1 MTVLIPAIMCG
12 GSGSRL
18 WPVSREQH
26 PKPFIKLSDNQSFLQ
41 KAFLRGAKLSDI
53 SEVLTITNR
62 DLYFKTLDSFKE
74 VNSNEIQTSF
84 ILEPYGRNTAAAVA
98 SAAIYV
104 CDTYGDDAIVLVLA
118 ADHLITEQTAF
129 ADAVSRAIE
138 LAKTGRLVT
147 FGIKPNTP
155 ETGYGYIEAKGSDVL
170 RFVEKPTLD
179 RAKEYLESGRFFWN
193 SGMFCFKASTMIAEM
208 EIHCPEVLAAT
219 KSCINRSDL
228 IQNKKIKHIDL
239 DAETFNQVPDI
250 SVDYAVMERSE
261 NVSVVPCDI
270 GWSDIGSWSAMSD
283 LHQPDKNG
291 NTVQGHAILHDTTN
305 CYVTSEERVIGTVG
319 VDNLV
324 IVDTADALLVANKN
338 NSQDVKVIFNK
349 LKKNNHGAYKHH
361 RTVYCPW
368 GRYTL
373 LEIGERFKIK
383 RLEVKPGA
391 SLTMQMH
398 HHRNEHWVVL
408 SGVAEVNYDGQ
419 DELLTANQSTYI
431 PAGHRHQLKNPGL
444 IDLVMLE
451 VQTGDY
457 LGEDDIVDF
466 NK

>member
-41 KAFLRGAKLSDI
+41 KAFLRGAKLSDV

-98 SAAIYV
+98 SAAIYAR
-104 CDTYGDDAIVLVLA
+104 DTYGDDAVLLVLA
-118 ADHLITEQTAF
+118 ADHLITEQVAF
-129 ADAVSRAIE
+129 DDAVSCAIE
-138 LAKTGRLVT
+138 LAKAGRLVT
-147 FGIKPNTP
+147 FGIKPTIP
-155 ETGYGYIEAKGSDVL
+155 ETGYGYIEALGTEVL

-179 RAKEYLESGRFFWN
+179 KAIEYFESGRFFWN

-208 EIHCPEVLAAT
+208 DLHCPEVLIAT
-219 KSCINRSDL
+219 KACLDKSDSV
-228 IQNKKIKHIDL
+228 QSKKVKHIDL
-239 DAETFNQVPDI
+239 DPDTFIHVPDI
-250 SVDYAVMERSE
+250 SIDYAVMEKSG

-270 GWSDIGSWSAMSD
+270 GWSDIGSWAAISE
-283 LHQPDKNG
+283 LHQADDDG
-291 NTVQGHAILHDTTN
+291 NTVQGHAILHATSN
-305 CYVTSEERVIGTVG
+305 CYISSEDRVIGAVG
-319 VDNLV
+319 VENLV
-324 IVDTADALLVANKN
+324 IVDTADALLVAHKES
-338 NSQDVKVIFNK
+338 SQDVKLIYNH
-349 LKKNNHGAYKHH
+349 LKTINNDAYKIH

-373 LEIGERFKIK
+373 LEVGERFKIK

-408 SGVAEVNYDGQ
+408 SGVAEVFYEDQ
-419 DELLTANQSTYI
+419 IALLTANQSTYI

-451 VQTGDY
+451 VQTGEY
-457 LGEDDIVDF
+457 LGEDDIIDY
-466 NK
+466 

>member
-41 KAFLRGAKLSDI
+41 KAFLRGAKLSDV

-98 SAAIYV
+98 SAAIYAR
-104 CDTYGDDAIVLVLA
+104 DTYGDDAVLLVLA
-118 ADHLITEQTAF
+118 ADHLITEQVAF
-129 ADAVSRAIE
+129 DDAVSCAIE
-138 LAKTGRLVT
+138 LAKAGRLVT
-147 FGIKPNTP
+147 FGIKPTIP
-155 ETGYGYIEAKGSDVL
+155 ETGYGYIEALGTEVL

-179 RAKEYLESGRFFWN
+179 KAIEYVESGQFFWN

-208 EIHCPEVLAAT
+208 DLHCPEVLIAT
-219 KSCINRSDL
+219 KACLDKSDSV
-228 IQNKKIKHIDL
+228 QSKKVKHIDL
-239 DAETFNQVPDI
+239 DPDTFIHVPDI
-250 SVDYAVMERSE
+250 SIDYAVMEKSG

-270 GWSDIGSWSAMSD
+270 GWSDIGSWAAISE
-283 LHQPDKNG
+283 LHQADDDG
-291 NTVQGHAILHDTTN
+291 NTVQGHAILHATSN
-305 CYVTSEERVIGTVG
+305 CYISSEDRVIGAVG
-319 VDNLV
+319 VENLV
-324 IVDTADALLVANKN
+324 IVDTADALLVAHKES
-338 NSQDVKVIFNK
+338 SQDVKLIYNH
-349 LKKNNHGAYKHH
+349 LKTINNDAYKIH

-373 LEIGERFKIK
+373 LEVGERFKIK

-408 SGVAEVNYDGQ
+408 SGVAEVFYEDQ
-419 DELLTANQSTYI
+419 IALLTANQSTYI

-451 VQTGDY
+451 VQTGEY
-457 LGEDDIVDF
+457 LGEDDIIDY
-466 NK
+466 

>member
-104 CDTYGDDAIVLVLA
+104 CDKYGDDAIVLVLA

-193 SGMFCFKASTMIAEM
+193 SGMFCFKASTIIAEM
-208 EIHCPEVLAAT
+208 DLHCPEVLMAT
-219 KSCINRSDL
+219 KACFDKSDSV
-228 IQNKKIKHIDL
+228 QSKKVKHINL
-239 DAETFNQVPDI
+239 DPDTFIHVPDI
-250 SVDYAVMERSE
+250 SIDYAVMEKSG

-270 GWSDIGSWSAMSD
+270 GWSDIGSWAAISE
-283 LHQPDKNG
+283 LHQADGDG
-291 NTVQGHAILHDTTN
+291 NTVQGHAILHATSN
-305 CYVTSEERVIGTVG
+305 CYISSEDRVIGAVG
-319 VDNLV
+319 LENLV
-324 IVDTADALLVANKN
+324 IVDTADALLVAHKES
-338 NSQDVKVIFNK
+338 SQDVKLIYNH
-349 LKKNNHGAYKHH
+349 LKTINNDAYKIH

-373 LEIGERFKIK
+373 LEVGERFKIK

-408 SGVAEVNYDGQ
+408 SGVAEVFYEDQ
-419 DELLTANQSTYI
+419 ISLLTANQSTYI

-451 VQTGDY
+451 VQTGEY
-457 LGEDDIVDF
+457 LGEDDIIDY
-466 NK
+466 

>member
-41 KAFLRGAKLSDI
+41 KAFLRGAKLSDV

-98 SAAIYV
+98 SAAIYAR
-104 CDTYGDDAIVLVLA
+104 DTYGDDAVLLVLA
-118 ADHLITEQTAF
+118 ADHLITEQVAF
-129 ADAVSRAIE
+129 DDAVSCAIE
-138 LAKTGRLVT
+138 LAKAGRLVT
-147 FGIKPNTP
+147 FGIKPTIP
-155 ETGYGYIEAKGSDVL
+155 ETGYGYIEALGSEVL

-179 RAKEYLESGRFFWN
+179 KAIEYVESGRFFWN

-208 EIHCPEVLAAT
+208 DLHCPEVLIAT
-219 KSCINRSDL
+219 KACLDKSDSV
-228 IQNKKIKHIDL
+228 QSKKVKHIDL
-239 DAETFNQVPDI
+239 DPDTFIHVPDI
-250 SVDYAVMERSE
+250 SIDYAVMEKSG

-270 GWSDIGSWSAMSD
+270 GWSDIGSWAAISE
-283 LHQPDKNG
+283 LHQADDDG
-291 NTVQGHAILHDTTN
+291 NTVQGHAILHATSN
-305 CYVTSEERVIGTVG
+305 CYISSEDRVIGAVG
-319 VDNLV
+319 VENLV
-324 IVDTADALLVANKN
+324 IVDTADALLVAHKES
-338 NSQDVKVIFNK
+338 SQDVKLIYNH
-349 LKKNNHGAYKHH
+349 LKTINNDAYKIH

-373 LEIGERFKIK
+373 LEVGERFKIK

-408 SGVAEVNYDGQ
+408 SGVAEVFYEDQ
-419 DELLTANQSTYI
+419 IALLTANQSTYI

-451 VQTGDY
+451 VQTGEY
-457 LGEDDIVDF
+457 LGEDDIIDY
-466 NK
+466 

>member
-41 KAFLRGAKLSDI
+41 KAFLRGAKLSDV

-98 SAAIYV
+98 SAAIYAR
-104 CDTYGDDAIVLVLA
+104 DTYGDDAVLLVLA
-118 ADHLITEQTAF
+118 ADHLITEQVAF
-129 ADAVSRAIE
+129 DNAVSCAIE
-138 LAKTGRLVT
+138 LAKSGRLVT
-147 FGIKPNTP
+147 FGIKPTIP
-155 ETGYGYIEAKGSDVL
+155 ETGYGYIEALGTEVL

-179 RAKEYLESGRFFWN
+179 KAIEYVESGRFFWN

-208 EIHCPEVLAAT
+208 DLHCPEVLIAT
-219 KSCINRSDL
+219 KACLDKSDSV
-228 IQNKKIKHIDL
+228 QSKKVKHIDL
-239 DAETFNQVPDI
+239 DPDTFIHVPDI
-250 SVDYAVMERSE
+250 SIDYAVMEKSG

-270 GWSDIGSWSAMSD
+270 GWSDIGSWAAISE
-283 LHQPDKNG
+283 LHQADDDG
-291 NTVQGHAILHDTTN
+291 NTVQGHAILHATSN
-305 CYVTSEERVIGTVG
+305 CYISSEDRVIGAVG
-319 VDNLV
+319 VENLV
-324 IVDTADALLVANKN
+324 IVDTADALLVAHKES
-338 NSQDVKVIFNK
+338 SQDVKLIYNH
-349 LKKNNHGAYKHH
+349 LKTINNDAYKIH

-373 LEIGERFKIK
+373 LEVGERFKIK

-408 SGVAEVNYDGQ
+408 SGVAEVFYEDQ
-419 DELLTANQSTYI
+419 IALLTANQSTYI

-451 VQTGDY
+451 VQTGEY
-457 LGEDDIVDF
+457 LGEDDIIDY
-466 NK
+466 

>member
-41 KAFLRGAKLSDI
+41 KAFLRGAKLSDV

-98 SAAIYV
+98 SAAIFAR
-104 CDTYGDDAIVLVLA
+104 DTYGDDAVLLVLA
-118 ADHLITEQTAF
+118 ADHLITEQVAF
-129 ADAVSRAIE
+129 DDAVSCAIE
-138 LAKTGRLVT
+138 LAKAGRLVT
-147 FGIKPNTP
+147 FGIKPTIP
-155 ETGYGYIEAKGSDVL
+155 ETGYGYIEALGTEVL

-179 RAKEYLESGRFFWN
+179 KAIEYVESGRFFWN

-208 EIHCPEVLAAT
+208 DLHCPEVLIAT
-219 KSCINRSDL
+219 KACLDKSDSV
-228 IQNKKIKHIDL
+228 QSKKVKHIDL
-239 DAETFNQVPDI
+239 DPDTFIHVPDI
-250 SVDYAVMERSE
+250 SIDYAVMEKSG

-270 GWSDIGSWSAMSD
+270 GWSDIGSWAAISE
-283 LHQPDKNG
+283 LHQADDDG
-291 NTVQGHAILHDTTN
+291 NTVQGHAILHATSN
-305 CYVTSEERVIGTVG
+305 CYISSEDRVIGAVG
-319 VDNLV
+319 VENLV
-324 IVDTADALLVANKN
+324 IVDTADALLVAHKES
-338 NSQDVKVIFNK
+338 SQDVKLIYNH
-349 LKKNNHGAYKHH
+349 LKTINNDAYKIH

-373 LEIGERFKIK
+373 LEVGERFKIK

-408 SGVAEVNYDGQ
+408 SGVAEVFYEDQ
-419 DELLTANQSTYI
+419 IALLTANQSTYI

-451 VQTGDY
+451 VQTGEY
-457 LGEDDIVDF
+457 LGEDDIIDY
-466 NK
+466 

>member
-41 KAFLRGAKLSDI
+41 KAFLRGAKLADISDI
-53 SEVLTITNR
+53 LTVTNR
-62 DLYFKTLDSFKE
+62 ELYFKTLDSFKE
-74 VNSNEIQTSF
+74 VNESSIQTSF

-98 SAAIYV
+98 SAAIYA

-118 ADHLITEQTAF
+118 ADHLITEQAAF
-129 ADAVSRAIE
+129 ADAVACAID
-138 LAKTGRLVT
+138 LAKKGRLVT

-155 ETGYGYIEAKGSDVL
+155 ETGYGYIEAQGSDVL
-170 RFVEKPTLD
+170 RFVEKPTLSK
-179 RAKEYLESGRFFWN
+179 AKEYLESGRFFWN

-208 EIHCPEVLAAT
+208 EVHCPEVIAAT
-219 KSCINRSDL
+219 KSCLNKSEV
-228 IQNKKIKHIDL
+228 IQNKKVKHIDL
-239 DAETFNQVPDI
+239 DADTFSHVPDI
-250 SVDYAVMERSE
+250 SIDYAVMEKSQ

-270 GWSDIGSWSAMSD
+270 GWSDIGSWSAISD
-283 LHQPDKNG
+283 LHQPDDNG
-291 NTVQGHAILHDTTN
+291 NTVQGHAILQSTKN
-305 CYVTSEERVIGTVG
+305 CYVTSEERVIGAVG
-319 VDNLV
+319 VENLV

-338 NSQDVKVIFNK
+338 NSQDVKVIYNQ
-349 LKKNNHGAYKHH
+349 LKKINHDAFKTH

-419 DELLTANQSTYI
+419 EELLTANQSTYI

-457 LGEDDIVDF
+457 LGEDDIIDF
-466 NK
+466 KK

>member
-41 KAFLRGAKLSDI
+41 KAFLRGAKLSDV

-98 SAAIYV
+98 SAAIYAR
-104 CDTYGDDAIVLVLA
+104 DTYGDDAILLVLA
-118 ADHLITEQTAF
+118 ADHLITEQVAF
-129 ADAVSRAIE
+129 DDAVSCAIE
-138 LAKTGRLVT
+138 LAKAGRLVT
-147 FGIKPNTP
+147 FGIKPTIP
-155 ETGYGYIEAKGSDVL
+155 ETGYGYIEALGTEVL

-179 RAKEYLESGRFFWN
+179 KAIEYVESGRFFWN

-208 EIHCPEVLAAT
+208 DLHCPEVLIAT
-219 KSCINRSDL
+219 KACLDKSDSV
-228 IQNKKIKHIDL
+228 QSKKVKHIDL
-239 DAETFNQVPDI
+239 DPDTFIHVPDI
-250 SVDYAVMERSE
+250 SIDYAVMEKSG

-270 GWSDIGSWSAMSD
+270 GWSDIGSWAAISE
-283 LHQPDKNG
+283 LHQADDDG
-291 NTVQGHAILHDTTN
+291 NTVQGHAILHATSN
-305 CYVTSEERVIGTVG
+305 CYISSEDRVIGAVG
-319 VDNLV
+319 VENLV
-324 IVDTADALLVANKN
+324 IVDTADALLVAHKES
-338 NSQDVKVIFNK
+338 SQDVKLIYNH
-349 LKKNNHGAYKHH
+349 LKTINNDAYKIH

-373 LEIGERFKIK
+373 LEVGERFKIK

-408 SGVAEVNYDGQ
+408 SGVAEVFYEDQ
-419 DELLTANQSTYI
+419 IALLTANQSTYI

-451 VQTGDY
+451 VQTGEY
-457 LGEDDIVDF
+457 LGEDDIIDY
-466 NK
+466 

>member
-41 KAFLRGAKLSDI
+41 KAFLRGAKLSDV

-98 SAAIYV
+98 SAAIYAR
-104 CDTYGDDAIVLVLA
+104 DTYGDDAVLLVLA
-118 ADHLITEQTAF
+118 ADHLITEQVAF
-129 ADAVSRAIE
+129 DNAVSCAIE
-138 LAKTGRLVT
+138 LAKSGRLVT
-147 FGIKPNTP
+147 FGIKPTIP
-155 ETGYGYIEAKGSDVL
+155 ETGYGYIEALGTAVL

-179 RAKEYLESGRFFWN
+179 KAIEYVESGRFFWN

-208 EIHCPEVLAAT
+208 DLHCPEVLIAT
-219 KSCINRSDL
+219 KACLDKSDSV
-228 IQNKKIKHIDL
+228 QSKKVKHIDL
-239 DAETFNQVPDI
+239 DPDTFIHVPDI
-250 SVDYAVMERSE
+250 SIDYAVMEKSG

-270 GWSDIGSWSAMSD
+270 GWSDIGSWAAISE
-283 LHQPDKNG
+283 LHQADDDG
-291 NTVQGHAILHDTTN
+291 NTVQGHAILHATSN
-305 CYVTSEERVIGTVG
+305 CYISSEDRVIGAVG
-319 VDNLV
+319 VENLV
-324 IVDTADALLVANKN
+324 IVDTADALLVAHKES
-338 NSQDVKVIFNK
+338 SQDVKLIYNH
-349 LKKNNHGAYKHH
+349 LKTINNDAYKIH

-373 LEIGERFKIK
+373 LEVGERFKIK

-408 SGVAEVNYDGQ
+408 SGVAEVFYEDQ
-419 DELLTANQSTYI
+419 IALLTANQSTYI

-451 VQTGDY
+451 VQTGEY
-457 LGEDDIVDF
+457 LGEDDIIDY
-466 NK
+466 

>member
-41 KAFLRGAKLSDI
+41 KAFLRGAKLSDV

-98 SAAIYV
+98 SAAIYAR
-104 CDTYGDDAIVLVLA
+104 DTYGDDAVLLVLA
-118 ADHLITEQTAF
+118 ADHLITEQVAF
-129 ADAVSRAIE
+129 DDAVSCAIE
-138 LAKTGRLVT
+138 LAKAGRLVT
-147 FGIKPNTP
+147 FGIKPTIP
-155 ETGYGYIEAKGSDVL
+155 ETGYGYIEALGTEVL

-179 RAKEYLESGRFFWN
+179 KAIEYVESGRFFWN

-208 EIHCPEVLAAT
+208 DLHCPEVLIAT
-219 KSCINRSDL
+219 KACLDKSDSV
-228 IQNKKIKHIDL
+228 QSKKVKHIDL
-239 DAETFNQVPDI
+239 DPDTFIHVPDI
-250 SVDYAVMERSE
+250 SIDYAVMEKSG

-270 GWSDIGSWSAMSD
+270 GWSDIGSWAAISE
-283 LHQPDKNG
+283 LHQADDDG
-291 NTVQGHAILHDTTN
+291 NTVQGHAILHATSN
-305 CYVTSEERVIGTVG
+305 CYISSEDRVIGAVG
-319 VDNLV
+319 VENLV
-324 IVDTADALLVANKN
+324 IVDTADALLVAHKES
-338 NSQDVKVIFNK
+338 SQDVKLIYNH
-349 LKKNNHGAYKHH
+349 LKTINNDAYKIH

-373 LEIGERFKIK
+373 LEVGDRFKIK

-408 SGVAEVNYDGQ
+408 SGVAEVFYEDQ
-419 DELLTANQSTYI
+419 IALLTANQSTYI

-451 VQTGDY
+451 VQTGEY
-457 LGEDDIVDF
+457 LGEDDIIDY
-466 NK
+466 

>member
-41 KAFLRGAKLSDI
+41 KAFLRGAKLSDV
-53 SEVLTITNR
+53 SEVLTVTNR

-98 SAAIYV
+98 SAAIYAR
-104 CDTYGDDAIVLVLA
+104 DTYGDDAVLLVLA
-118 ADHLITEQTAF
+118 ADHLITEQVAF
-129 ADAVSRAIE
+129 DDAVSCAIE
-138 LAKTGRLVT
+138 LAKSGRLVT
-147 FGIKPNTP
+147 FGIKPTIP
-155 ETGYGYIEAKGSDVL
+155 ETGYGYIEALGTEVL

-179 RAKEYLESGRFFWN
+179 KAIEYVESGRFFWN

-208 EIHCPEVLAAT
+208 DLHCPEVLIAT
-219 KSCINRSDL
+219 KACLDKSDSV
-228 IQNKKIKHIDL
+228 QSKKVKHIDL
-239 DAETFNQVPDI
+239 DPDTFIHVPEI
-250 SVDYAVMERSE
+250 SIDYAVMEKSG

-270 GWSDIGSWSAMSD
+270 GWSDIGSWAAISE
-283 LHQPDKNG
+283 LHQADDDG
-291 NTVQGHAILHDTTN
+291 NTVQGHAILHATSN
-305 CYVTSEERVIGTVG
+305 CYISSEDRVIGAVG
-319 VDNLV
+319 VENLV
-324 IVDTADALLVANKN
+324 IVDTADALLVAHKES
-338 NSQDVKVIFNK
+338 SQDVKLIYNH
-349 LKKNNHGAYKHH
+349 LKTTNNDAYKIH

-373 LEIGERFKIK
+373 LEVGERFKIK

-408 SGVAEVNYDGQ
+408 SGVAEVFYEDQ
-419 DELLTANQSTYI
+419 IALLTANQSTYI

-451 VQTGDY
+451 VQTGEY
-457 LGEDDIVDF
+457 LGEDDIIDY
-466 NK
+466 

>member
-41 KAFLRGAKLSDI
+41 KAFLRGAKLSDV

-98 SAAIYV
+98 SAAIYAR
-104 CDTYGDDAIVLVLA
+104 DTYGDDAVLLVLA
-118 ADHLITEQTAF
+118 ADHLITEQVAF
-129 ADAVSRAIE
+129 DDAVSCAIE
-138 LAKTGRLVT
+138 LAKAGRLVT
-147 FGIKPNTP
+147 FGIKPTIP
-155 ETGYGYIEAKGSDVL
+155 ETGYGYIEALGTEVL

-179 RAKEYLESGRFFWN
+179 KAIEYVESGRFFWN
-193 SGMFCFKASTMIAEM
+193 SGMFCFKASTMIAELDL
-208 EIHCPEVLAAT
+208 HCPEVLIAT
-219 KSCINRSDL
+219 KACLDKSDSV
-228 IQNKKIKHIDL
+228 QSKKVKHIDL
-239 DAETFNQVPDI
+239 DPDTFIHVPDI
-250 SVDYAVMERSE
+250 SIDYAVMEKSG

-270 GWSDIGSWSAMSD
+270 GWSDIGSWAAISE
-283 LHQPDKNG
+283 LHQADDDG
-291 NTVQGHAILHDTTN
+291 NTVQGHAILHATSN
-305 CYVTSEERVIGTVG
+305 CYISSEDRVIGAVG
-319 VDNLV
+319 VENLV
-324 IVDTADALLVANKN
+324 IVDTADALLVAHKES
-338 NSQDVKVIFNK
+338 SQDVKLIYNH
-349 LKKNNHGAYKHH
+349 LKTINNDAYKIH

-373 LEIGERFKIK
+373 LEVGERFKIK

-408 SGVAEVNYDGQ
+408 SGVAEVFYEDQ
-419 DELLTANQSTYI
+419 IALLTANQSTYI

-451 VQTGDY
+451 VQTGEY
-457 LGEDDIVDF
+457 LGEDDIIDY
-466 NK
+466 

>member
-41 KAFLRGAKLSDI
+41 KAFLRGAELADI
-53 SEVLTITNR
+53 GEILTITNR
-62 DLYFKTLDSFKE
+62 ELYFKTLDSFKE
-74 VNSNEIQTSF
+74 VHKNNIQTSF

-98 SAAIYV
+98 SAAIYT
-104 CDTYGDDAIVLVLA
+104 CDTYGDDAILLVLA
-118 ADHLITEQTAF
+118 ADHLITDQRAF
-129 ADAVSRAIE
+129 ADAVTRATE

-147 FGIKPNTP
+147 FGIKPHTP
-155 ETGYGYIEAKGSDVL
+155 ETGYGYIEAQGSQVL
-170 RFVEKPTLD
+170 RFVEKPTFD
-179 RAKEYLESGRFFWN
+179 KAKEYLESGRFFWN

-219 KSCINRSDL
+219 KSCLNQSEI
-228 IQNKKIKHIDL
+228 IQSKKIKHIDL
-239 DAETFNQVPDI
+239 DAETFVHVPDI
-250 SVDYAVMERSE
+250 SIDYAVMEKSQ

-270 GWSDIGSWSAMSD
+270 GWSDIGSWSAISD
-283 LHQPDKNG
+283 LHQPDRNG
-291 NTVQGHAILHDTTN
+291 NSVQGHAILHETTN

-338 NSQDVKVIFNK
+338 NSQDVKVIYNQ
-349 LKKNNHGAYKHH
+349 LKKISHDAFKMH
-361 RTVYCPW
+361 RTVYSPW

-373 LEIGERFKIK
+373 LEVGERFKIK

-419 DELLTANQSTYI
+419 EELLTANQSTYI

>member
-1 MTVLIPAIMCG
+1 MCG

-74 VNSNEIQTSF
+74 VNSDEIQTSF

-349 LKKNNHGAYKHH
+349 LKKNNHGAYKNH

-383 RLEVKPGA
+383 RLEVKP
-391 SLTMQMH
+391 TF
-398 HHRNEHWVVL
+398 R
-408 SGVAEVNYDGQ
+408 
-419 DELLTANQSTYI
+419 T
-431 PAGHRHQLKNPGL
+431 
-444 IDLVMLE
+444 
-451 VQTGDY
+451 
-457 LGEDDIVDF
+457 
-466 NK
+466 

>member
-41 KAFLRGAKLSDI
+41 KAFLRGAKLSDV

-98 SAAIYV
+98 SAAIYAR
-104 CDTYGDDAIVLVLA
+104 DTYGDDAVLLVLA
-118 ADHLITEQTAF
+118 ADHLITEQVAF
-129 ADAVSRAIE
+129 DDAVSCAIE
-138 LAKTGRLVT
+138 LAKAGRLVT
-147 FGIKPNTP
+147 FGIKPTIP
-155 ETGYGYIEAKGSDVL
+155 ETGYGYIEALGTEVL

-179 RAKEYLESGRFFWN
+179 KAIEYVESGRFFWN

-208 EIHCPEVLAAT
+208 DLHCPEVLIAT
-219 KSCINRSDL
+219 KACLDKSDSV
-228 IQNKKIKHIDL
+228 QSKKVKHIDL
-239 DAETFNQVPDI
+239 DPDTFINVPDI
-250 SVDYAVMERSE
+250 SIDYAVMEKSG

-270 GWSDIGSWSAMSD
+270 GWSDIGSWAAISE
-283 LHQPDKNG
+283 LHQADDDG
-291 NTVQGHAILHDTTN
+291 NTVQGHAILHATSN
-305 CYVTSEERVIGTVG
+305 CYISSEDRVIGAVG
-319 VDNLV
+319 VENLV
-324 IVDTADALLVANKN
+324 IVDTADALLVAHKES
-338 NSQDVKVIFNK
+338 SQDVKLIYNH
-349 LKKNNHGAYKHH
+349 LKTINNDAYKIH

-373 LEIGERFKIK
+373 LEVGERFKIK

-408 SGVAEVNYDGQ
+408 SGVAEVFYEDQ
-419 DELLTANQSTYI
+419 IALLTANQSTYI

-451 VQTGDY
+451 VQTGEY
-457 LGEDDIVDF
+457 LGEDDIIDY
-466 NK
+466 

>member
-41 KAFLRGAKLSDI
+41 KAFLRGAKLSDV

-98 SAAIYV
+98 SAAIYAR
-104 CDTYGDDAIVLVLA
+104 DTYGDDAVLLVLA
-118 ADHLITEQTAF
+118 ADHLITEQVAF
-129 ADAVSRAIE
+129 DDAVSCAIE
-138 LAKTGRLVT
+138 LAKAGRLVT
-147 FGIKPNTP
+147 FGIKPTIP
-155 ETGYGYIEAKGSDVL
+155 ETGYGYIEALGTEVL

-179 RAKEYLESGRFFWN
+179 KAIEYVESGRFFWN

-208 EIHCPEVLAAT
+208 DLHCPEVLIAT
-219 KSCINRSDL
+219 KSCLYKSDSV
-228 IQNKKIKHIDL
+228 QSKRVKHIDL
-239 DAETFNQVPDI
+239 DPDTFIHVPDI
-250 SVDYAVMERSE
+250 SIDYAVMEKSG

-270 GWSDIGSWSAMSD
+270 GWSDIGSWAAISE
-283 LHQPDKNG
+283 LHQADDDG
-291 NTVQGHAILHDTTN
+291 NTVQGHAILHATSN
-305 CYVTSEERVIGTVG
+305 CYISSEDRVIGAVG
-319 VDNLV
+319 VENLV
-324 IVDTADALLVANKN
+324 IVDTADALLVAHKES
-338 NSQDVKVIFNK
+338 SQDVKLIYNH
-349 LKKNNHGAYKHH
+349 LKTINNDAYKIH

-373 LEIGERFKIK
+373 LEVGERFKIK

-408 SGVAEVNYDGQ
+408 SGVAEVFYEDQ
-419 DELLTANQSTYI
+419 IALLTANQSTYI

-451 VQTGDY
+451 VQTGEY
-457 LGEDDIVDF
+457 LGEDDIIDY
-466 NK
+466 

>member
-41 KAFLRGAKLSDI
+41 KAFLRGAKLSDV

-98 SAAIYV
+98 SAAIYAR
-104 CDTYGDDAIVLVLA
+104 DTYGDDAVLLVLA
-118 ADHLITEQTAF
+118 ADHLITEQVAF
-129 ADAVSRAIE
+129 DDAVSCAIE
-138 LAKTGRLVT
+138 LAKSGRLVT
-147 FGIKPNTP
+147 FGIKPTIP
-155 ETGYGYIEAKGSDVL
+155 ETGYGYIEALGTEVL

-179 RAKEYLESGRFFWN
+179 KAIEYVESGRFFWN

-208 EIHCPEVLAAT
+208 DLHCPEVLIAT
-219 KSCINRSDL
+219 KACLDKSDSV
-228 IQNKKIKHIDL
+228 QSKKVKHIDL
-239 DAETFNQVPDI
+239 DPDTFIHVPDI
-250 SVDYAVMERSE
+250 SIDYAVMEKSG

-270 GWSDIGSWSAMSD
+270 GWSDIGSWAAISE
-283 LHQPDKNG
+283 LHQADDDG
-291 NTVQGHAILHDTTN
+291 NTVQGHAILHATSN
-305 CYVTSEERVIGTVG
+305 CYISSEDRVIGAVG
-319 VDNLV
+319 VENLV
-324 IVDTADALLVANKN
+324 IVDTADALLVAHKES
-338 NSQDVKVIFNK
+338 SQDVKLIYNH
-349 LKKNNHGAYKHH
+349 LKTINNDAYKIH

-373 LEIGERFKIK
+373 LEVGERFKIK

-408 SGVAEVNYDGQ
+408 SGVAEVFYEDQ
-419 DELLTANQSTYI
+419 IALLTANC
-431 PAGHRHQLKNPGL
+431 
-444 IDLVMLE
+444 
-451 VQTGDY
+451 
-457 LGEDDIVDF
+457 
-466 NK
+466 

>member
-41 KAFLRGAKLSDI
+41 KAFLRGAKLSDV

-98 SAAIYV
+98 SAAIYAR
-104 CDTYGDDAIVLVLA
+104 DTYGDDAVLLVLA
-118 ADHLITEQTAF
+118 ADHLITEQVAF
-129 ADAVSRAIE
+129 DDAVSCAIE
-138 LAKTGRLVT
+138 LAKSGRLVT
-147 FGIKPNTP
+147 FGIKPTIP
-155 ETGYGYIEAKGSDVL
+155 ETGYGYIEALGTEVL

-179 RAKEYLESGRFFWN
+179 KAIEYVESGRFFWN

-208 EIHCPEVLAAT
+208 DLHCPEVLIAT
-219 KSCINRSDL
+219 KACLDKSDSV
-228 IQNKKIKHIDL
+228 QSKKVKHIDL
-239 DAETFNQVPDI
+239 DPDTFIHVPDI
-250 SVDYAVMERSE
+250 SIDYAVMEKSG

-270 GWSDIGSWSAMSD
+270 GWSDIGSWAAISE
-283 LHQPDKNG
+283 LHQADDDG
-291 NTVQGHAILHDTTN
+291 NTVQGHAILHATSN
-305 CYVTSEERVIGTVG
+305 CYISSEDRVIGAVG
-319 VDNLV
+319 VENLV
-324 IVDTADALLVANKN
+324 IVDTADALLVAHKES
-338 NSQDVKVIFNK
+338 SQDVKLIYNH
-349 LKKNNHGAYKHH
+349 LKTINNDAYKIH

-373 LEIGERFKIK
+373 LEVGERFKIK

-408 SGVAEVNYDGQ
+408 SGVAEVFYEDQ
-419 DELLTANQSTYI
+419 IALLTANQSTYI

-451 VQTGDY
+451 VQTGEY
-457 LGEDDIVDF
+457 LGEDDIIDY
-466 NK
+466 

>member
-41 KAFLRGAKLSDI
+41 KAFLRGAKLSDV

-98 SAAIYV
+98 SAAIYAR
-104 CDTYGDDAIVLVLA
+104 DTYGDDAVLLVLA
-118 ADHLITEQTAF
+118 ADHLITEQVAF
-129 ADAVSRAIE
+129 DNAVSCAIE
-138 LAKTGRLVT
+138 LAKSGRLVT
-147 FGIKPNTP
+147 FGIKPTIP
-155 ETGYGYIEAKGSDVL
+155 ETGYGYIEALGTEVL

-179 RAKEYLESGRFFWN
+179 KAIEYVESGRFFWN

-208 EIHCPEVLAAT
+208 DLHCPEVLIAT
-219 KSCINRSDL
+219 KACLDKSDSV
-228 IQNKKIKHIDL
+228 QSKKVKHIDL
-239 DAETFNQVPDI
+239 DPDTFIHVPDI
-250 SVDYAVMERSE
+250 SIDYAVMEKSG

-270 GWSDIGSWSAMSD
+270 GWSDIGSWAAISE
-283 LHQPDKNG
+283 LHQADDDG
-291 NTVQGHAILHDTTN
+291 NTVQGHAILHATSN
-305 CYVTSEERVIGTVG
+305 CYISSEDRVIGAVG
-319 VDNLV
+319 VENLV
-324 IVDTADALLVANKN
+324 IVDTADALLVAHKES
-338 NSQDVKVIFNK
+338 SQDVKLIYNY
-349 LKKNNHGAYKHH
+349 LKTINNDAYKIH

-373 LEIGERFKIK
+373 LEVGERFKIK

-408 SGVAEVNYDGQ
+408 SGVAEVFYEDQ
-419 DELLTANQSTYI
+419 IALLTANQSTYI

-451 VQTGDY
+451 VQTGEY
-457 LGEDDIVDF
+457 LGEDDIIDY
-466 NK
+466 

>member
-1 MTVLIPAIMCG
+1 MCG

-41 KAFLRGAKLSDI
+41 KAFLRGAKLSDV

-98 SAAIYV
+98 SAAIYAR
-104 CDTYGDDAIVLVLA
+104 DTYGDDAVLLVLA
-118 ADHLITEQTAF
+118 ADHLITEQVAF
-129 ADAVSRAIE
+129 DDAVSCAIE
-138 LAKTGRLVT
+138 LAKSGRLVT
-147 FGIKPNTP
+147 FGIKPTIP
-155 ETGYGYIEAKGSDVL
+155 ETGYGYIEALGTEVL

-179 RAKEYLESGRFFWN
+179 KAIEYVESGRFFWN

-208 EIHCPEVLAAT
+208 DLHCPEVLIAT
-219 KSCINRSDL
+219 KACLDKSDSV
-228 IQNKKIKHIDL
+228 QSKKVKHIDL
-239 DAETFNQVPDI
+239 DPDTFIHVPEI
-250 SVDYAVMERSE
+250 SIDYAVMEKSG

-270 GWSDIGSWSAMSD
+270 GWSDIGSWAAISE
-283 LHQPDKNG
+283 LHQADDDG
-291 NTVQGHAILHDTTN
+291 NTVQGHAILHATSN
-305 CYVTSEERVIGTVG
+305 CYISSEDRVIGAVG
-319 VDNLV
+319 VENLV
-324 IVDTADALLVANKN
+324 IVDTADALLVAHKES
-338 NSQDVKVIFNK
+338 SQDVKLIYNH
-349 LKKNNHGAYKHH
+349 LKTTNNDAYKIH

-373 LEIGERFKIK
+373 LEVGERFKIK

-408 SGVAEVNYDGQ
+408 SGVAEVFYEDQ
-419 DELLTANQSTYI
+419 IALLTANQSTYI

-451 VQTGDY
+451 VQTGEY
-457 LGEDDIVDF
+457 LGEDDIIDY
-466 NK
+466 

>member
-41 KAFLRGAKLSDI
+41 KAFLRGAKLSDV

-62 DLYFKTLDSFKE
+62 DLYFKTLDAFKE

-98 SAAIYV
+98 SAAIYAR
-104 CDTYGDDAIVLVLA
+104 DTYGDDAVLLVLA
-118 ADHLITEQTAF
+118 ADHLITEQVAF
-129 ADAVSRAIE
+129 DDAVSCAIE
-138 LAKTGRLVT
+138 LAKAGRLVT
-147 FGIKPNTP
+147 FGIKPTIP
-155 ETGYGYIEAKGSDVL
+155 ETGYGYIEALGTEVL
-170 RFVEKPTLD
+170 RFVEKPTLNK
-179 RAKEYLESGRFFWN
+179 AIEYVESGRFFWN

-208 EIHCPEVLAAT
+208 DLHCPEVLMAT
-219 KSCINRSDL
+219 KACLGKSDS
-228 IQNKKIKHIDL
+228 IQSKKVKHIDL
-239 DAETFNQVPDI
+239 DPETFIHVPDI
-250 SVDYAVMERSE
+250 SIDYAVMEKSG

-270 GWSDIGSWSAMSD
+270 GWSDIGSWAAISELQQAD
-283 LHQPDKNG
+283 NFG
-291 NTVQGHAILHDTTN
+291 NTVQGHAILHATSN
-305 CYVTSEERVIGTVG
+305 CYISSEERVIGAVG
-319 VDNLV
+319 VENLV
-324 IVDTADALLVANKN
+324 IVDTADALLVAHKES
-338 NSQDVKVIFNK
+338 SQDVKLIYNH
-349 LKKNNHGAYKHH
+349 LKTINNDAYKIH

-373 LEIGERFKIK
+373 LEVGERFKIK

-408 SGVAEVNYDGQ
+408 SGVAEVFYEDQ
-419 DELLTANQSTYI
+419 IALLTANQSTYI

-451 VQTGDY
+451 VQTGEY
-457 LGEDDIVDF
+457 LGEDDIIDY
-466 NK
+466 

>member
-41 KAFLRGAKLSDI
+41 KAFLRGAKLSDV

-98 SAAIYV
+98 SAAIYAR
-104 CDTYGDDAIVLVLA
+104 DTYGDDAVLLVLA
-118 ADHLITEQTAF
+118 ADHLITEQVAF
-129 ADAVSRAIE
+129 DDAVSCAIE
-138 LAKTGRLVT
+138 LAKAGRLVT
-147 FGIKPNTP
+147 FGIKPTIP
-155 ETGYGYIEAKGSDVL
+155 ETGYGYIEALGTEVL

-179 RAKEYLESGRFFWN
+179 KAIEYVESGRFFWN

-208 EIHCPEVLAAT
+208 DLHCPEVLIAT
-219 KSCINRSDL
+219 KACLDKSDSV
-228 IQNKKIKHIDL
+228 QSKKVKHIDL
-239 DAETFNQVPDI
+239 DPDTFIHVSDI
-250 SVDYAVMERSE
+250 SIDYAVMEKSG

-270 GWSDIGSWSAMSD
+270 GWSDIGSWAAISE
-283 LHQPDKNG
+283 LHQADDDG
-291 NTVQGHAILHDTTN
+291 NTVQGHAILHATSN
-305 CYVTSEERVIGTVG
+305 CYISSEDRVIGAVG
-319 VDNLV
+319 VENLV
-324 IVDTADALLVANKN
+324 IVDTADALLVAHKES
-338 NSQDVKVIFNK
+338 SQDVKLIYNH
-349 LKKNNHGAYKHH
+349 LKTINNDAYKIH

-373 LEIGERFKIK
+373 LEVGERFKIK

-408 SGVAEVNYDGQ
+408 SGVAEVFYEDQ
-419 DELLTANQSTYI
+419 IALLTANQSTYI

-451 VQTGDY
+451 VQTGEY
-457 LGEDDIVDF
+457 LGEDDIIDF
-466 NK
+466 

>member
-1 MTVLIPAIMCG
+1 MCG

-41 KAFLRGAKLSDI
+41 KAFLRGAKLSDV

-74 VNSNEIQTSF
+74 VNSNEIQTAF

-98 SAAIYV
+98 SAAIYAR
-104 CDTYGDDAIVLVLA
+104 DTYGDDAILLVLA
-118 ADHLITEQTAF
+118 ADHLITDQVAF
-129 ADAVSRAIE
+129 DDAVSYAIE

-147 FGIKPNTP
+147 FGIKPTIP
-155 ETGYGYIEAKGSDVL
+155 ETGYGYIEALGTEVL

-179 RAKEYLESGRFFWN
+179 KAIEYVESGRFFWN

-208 EIHCPEVLAAT
+208 DLHCPEVLMAT
-219 KSCINRSDL
+219 KACLDKSDSV
-228 IQNKKIKHIDL
+228 QSKKVKHIDL
-239 DAETFNQVPDI
+239 DPDTFIHVPDI
-250 SVDYAVMERSE
+250 SIDYAVMEKSG

-270 GWSDIGSWSAMSD
+270 GWSDIGSWAAMSE
-283 LHQPDKNG
+283 LHQADDDG
-291 NTVQGHAILHDTTN
+291 NTVQGHAILHATSN
-305 CYVTSEERVIGTVG
+305 CYISSEDRVIGAVG
-319 VDNLV
+319 IENLV
-324 IVDTADALLVANKN
+324 IVDTADALLVAHKER
-338 NSQDVKVIFNK
+338 SQDVKLIYNH
-349 LKKNNHGAYKHH
+349 LKMINNDAFKIH

-373 LEIGERFKIK
+373 LEVGERFKIK

-408 SGVAEVNYDGQ
+408 SGVAEVFYEDQ
-419 DELLTANQSTYI
+419 IALLTANQSTYI

-451 VQTGDY
+451 VQTGEY
-457 LGEDDIVDF
+457 LGEDDIIDY
-466 NK
+466 

>member
-41 KAFLRGAKLSDI
+41 KAFLRGAKLSDV

-98 SAAIYV
+98 SAAIYAR
-104 CDTYGDDAIVLVLA
+104 DTYGDDAVLLVLA
-118 ADHLITEQTAF
+118 ADHLITEQVAF
-129 ADAVSRAIE
+129 DDAVSCAIE
-138 LAKTGRLVT
+138 LAKAGRLVT
-147 FGIKPNTP
+147 FGIKPTIP
-155 ETGYGYIEAKGSDVL
+155 ETGYGYIEALGTEVL

-179 RAKEYLESGRFFWN
+179 KAIEYVESGRFFWN

-208 EIHCPEVLAAT
+208 DLHCPEVLIAT
-219 KSCINRSDL
+219 KACLDKSDSV
-228 IQNKKIKHIDL
+228 QSKKVKHIDL
-239 DAETFNQVPDI
+239 DPDTFIHVPDI
-250 SVDYAVMERSE
+250 SIDYAVMEKSG

-270 GWSDIGSWSAMSD
+270 GWSDIGSWAAISE
-283 LHQPDKNG
+283 LHQADDDG
-291 NTVQGHAILHDTTN
+291 NTVQGHAILHATSN
-305 CYVTSEERVIGTVG
+305 CYISSEDRVIGAVG
-319 VDNLV
+319 VENLV
-324 IVDTADALLVANKN
+324 IVDTADALLVAHKES
-338 NSQDVKVIFNK
+338 SQDVKLIYNH
-349 LKKNNHGAYKHH
+349 LKTTNNDAYKIH

-373 LEIGERFKIK
+373 LEVGERFKIK

-408 SGVAEVNYDGQ
+408 SGVAEVFYEDQ
-419 DELLTANQSTYI
+419 IALLTANQSTYI

-451 VQTGDY
+451 VQTGEY
-457 LGEDDIVDF
+457 LGEDDIIDY
-466 NK
+466 

>member
-41 KAFLRGAKLSDI
+41 KAFLRGAKLSDV

-74 VNSNEIQTSF
+74 VNNNEIQTSF

-98 SAAIYV
+98 SAAIYAR
-104 CDTYGDDAIVLVLA
+104 DTYGDDAVLLVLA
-118 ADHLITEQTAF
+118 ADHLITEQVAF
-129 ADAVSRAIE
+129 DDAVSCAIE
-138 LAKTGRLVT
+138 LAKAGRLVT
-147 FGIKPNTP
+147 FGIKPTIP
-155 ETGYGYIEAKGSDVL
+155 ETGYGYIEALGTEVL

-179 RAKEYLESGRFFWN
+179 KAIEYVESGRFFWN

-208 EIHCPEVLAAT
+208 DLHCPEVLIAT
-219 KSCINRSDL
+219 KACLDKSDSV
-228 IQNKKIKHIDL
+228 QSKKLKHIDL
-239 DAETFNQVPDI
+239 DSDTFIHVPDI
-250 SVDYAVMERSE
+250 SIDYAVMEKSG

-270 GWSDIGSWSAMSD
+270 GWSDIGSWAAISE
-283 LHQPDKNG
+283 LHQADDDG
-291 NTVQGHAILHDTTN
+291 NTVQGHAILHATSN
-305 CYVTSEERVIGTVG
+305 CYISSEDRVIGAVG
-319 VDNLV
+319 VENLV
-324 IVDTADALLVANKN
+324 IVDTADALLVAHKES
-338 NSQDVKVIFNK
+338 SQDVKLIYNH
-349 LKKNNHGAYKHH
+349 LKTINNDAYKIH

-373 LEIGERFKIK
+373 LEVGERFKIK

-408 SGVAEVNYDGQ
+408 SGVAEVFYEDQ
-419 DELLTANQSTYI
+419 IALLTANQSTYI

-457 LGEDDIVDF
+457 LGEDDIIDY
-466 NK
+466 

>member
-1 MTVLIPAIMCG
+1 MVEAV
-12 GSGSRL
+12 SRL

-41 KAFLRGAKLSDI
+41 KAFLRGAKLSDV

-98 SAAIYV
+98 SAAIYAR
-104 CDTYGDDAIVLVLA
+104 DTYGDDAVLLVLA
-118 ADHLITEQTAF
+118 ADHLITEQVAF
-129 ADAVSRAIE
+129 DDAVSCAIE
-138 LAKTGRLVT
+138 LAKSGRLVT
-147 FGIKPNTP
+147 FGIKPTIP
-155 ETGYGYIEAKGSDVL
+155 ETGYGYIEALGTEVL

-179 RAKEYLESGRFFWN
+179 KAIEYVESGRFFWN

-208 EIHCPEVLAAT
+208 DLHCPEILIAT
-219 KSCINRSDL
+219 KACLDKSDSV
-228 IQNKKIKHIDL
+228 QSKKVKHIDL
-239 DAETFNQVPDI
+239 DPDTFIHVPDI
-250 SVDYAVMERSE
+250 SIDYAVMEKSG

-270 GWSDIGSWSAMSD
+270 GWSDIGSWAAISE
-283 LHQPDKNG
+283 LHQADDDG
-291 NTVQGHAILHDTTN
+291 NTVQGHAILHATSN
-305 CYVTSEERVIGTVG
+305 CYISSEDRVIGAVG
-319 VDNLV
+319 VENLV
-324 IVDTADALLVANKN
+324 IVDTADALLVAHKES
-338 NSQDVKVIFNK
+338 SQDVKLIYNH
-349 LKKNNHGAYKHH
+349 LKTINNDAYKIH

-373 LEIGERFKIK
+373 LEVGERFKIK

-408 SGVAEVNYDGQ
+408 SGVAEVFYEDQ
-419 DELLTANQSTYI
+419 IALLTANQSTYI

-451 VQTGDY
+451 VQTGEY
-457 LGEDDIVDF
+457 LGEDDIIDY
-466 NK
+466 

>member
-41 KAFLRGAKLSDI
+41 KAFLRGAKLSDV

-98 SAAIYV
+98 SAAIYAR
-104 CDTYGDDAIVLVLA
+104 DTYGDDAVLLVLA
-118 ADHLITEQTAF
+118 ADHLITEQVAF
-129 ADAVSRAIE
+129 DDAVSCAIE
-138 LAKTGRLVT
+138 LAKAGRLVT
-147 FGIKPNTP
+147 FGIKPTIP
-155 ETGYGYIEAKGSDVL
+155 ETGYGYIEALGTEVL

-179 RAKEYLESGRFFWN
+179 KAIEYVESGRFFWN

-208 EIHCPEVLAAT
+208 DLHCPEVLIAT
-219 KSCINRSDL
+219 KACLDKSDSV
-228 IQNKKIKHIDL
+228 QSKKVKHIDL
-239 DAETFNQVPDI
+239 DPDTFIHVPDI
-250 SVDYAVMERSE
+250 SIDYAVMEKSG

-270 GWSDIGSWSAMSD
+270 GWSDIGSWAAISE
-283 LHQPDKNG
+283 LHQADDDG
-291 NTVQGHAILHDTTN
+291 NTVQGHAILHATSN
-305 CYVTSEERVIGTVG
+305 CYISSEDRVIGAVG
-319 VDNLV
+319 VENLV
-324 IVDTADALLVANKN
+324 IVDTADALLVAHKES
-338 NSQDVKVIFNK
+338 SQDVKLIYNH
-349 LKKNNHGAYKHH
+349 LKTINNDAYKIH

-373 LEIGERFKIK
+373 LEVGERFKIK

-408 SGVAEVNYDGQ
+408 SGVAEVFYEDQ
-419 DELLTANQSTYI
+419 IALLTANQSTYI

-451 VQTGDY
+451 VQTGEY
-457 LGEDDIVDF
+457 LGEDDIIDY
-466 NK
+466 